1 MPKAKKKSVAGR
13 KRGGETAPRATLPP
27 SQAENPRADAALPP
41 SQARKSPRARA
52 KATSTPVGVGPS
64 GADDQGG
71 EFNPNIICRSRASGN
86 DVPDISTGRRAAIL
100 WPEII
105 ARESVPSVREQS
117 EISLQAQSVGQA
129 SCEGNMAERTAPP
142 VPPSVVGSPVPFMS
156 AADPLGS
163 EVATSLKERI
173 WRSEFIDLALLLK
186 QNAYA
191 RSDSGASQELGEA
204 VFSLRQSE
212 SGLWL
217 QFQPRAKNKGIFS
230 VEHWTS
236 VFLVFVS
243 IYLEKHIERS
253 RELIKYMDL
262 IRHASRAFGG
272 LGWREYDIQFRL
284 KQARLPG
291 RSWASVDAELWLM
304 VVASHGPRS
313 SAFRQQYD

>member
-52 KATSTPVGVGPS
+52 KATSTPVGVVPS

-71 EFNPNIICRSRASGN
+71 ECNPNIICRSRASGN
-86 DVPDISTGRRAAIL
+86 DVPQPDISTGRRAAIS
-100 WPEII
+100 WPETI
-105 ARESVPSVREQS
+105 ARESVPTEREQS

-129 SCEGNMAERTAPP
+129 LGEGNMAERTAPP

-163 EVATSLKERI
+163 EVPLSLKERI

-186 QNAYA
+186 QNVYA

-217 QFQPRAKNKGIFS
+217 
-230 VEHWTS
+230 
-236 VFLVFVS
+236 
-243 IYLEKHIERS
+243 
-253 RELIKYMDL
+253 
-262 IRHASRAFGG
+262 
-272 LGWREYDIQFRL
+272 
-284 KQARLPG
+284 
-291 RSWASVDAELWLM
+291 
-304 VVASHGPRS
+304 
-313 SAFRQQYD
+313 